1 MKRSLCLLLC
11 LLMCMTAL
19 LAGCGESEE
28 AFAPAI
34 SAEESKGGT
43 TVTEKDIRAT
53 DLLKNV
59 TARQLDFTAIERPY
73 HPMMTDLA
81 LQLAQQALA
90 EAGNDNM
97 LVSPLSV
104 FYAMAMVS
112 NGADETEA
120 VKEFWGG
127 VDMLH
132 INEFMSEYQAG
143 LPVGEK
149 YKLSLANSIW
159 FAEKHGFEADAD
171 FLQTVADYYKAQ
183 AYKAPFDETT
193 CKDINNWVDLHTD
206 GMVKDVLDR
215 IPEDAVMYLI
225 NALAFEAEWMEKY
238 DETQVR
244 EGIFTAADGE
254 KQTVQMMHSEES
266 QYLEDENATGFLK
279 YYAGMKYG
287 FVALLPKEGMSVE
300 EYLSTLTG
308 EGLQNMLENRASN
321 TVFAA
326 LPMFE
331 TDFDMNLRNAL
342 GQIGYPVDS
351 SFDGLGFSPEG
362 NLILGRVLHKT
373 YITVGPQGT
382 KAGAATVVEVELESA
397 PMYQDPK
404 YVTLDRPFV
413 YLIVDTE
420 HNAPIFVGTVS
431 SIDK

>member
-1 MKRSLCLLLC
+1 MKRSLCVLLC

-19 LAGCGESEE
+19 LAGCDESEE
-28 AFAPAI
+28 SSAPAI

-43 TVTEKDIRAT
+43 TVAEKDIRAT
-53 DLLKNV
+53 DLLKNI

-73 HPMMTDLA
+73 HPLMTDLA
-81 LQLAQQALA
+81 VKLAQQALA

-97 LVSPLSV
+97 LISPLSV

-112 NGADETEA
+112 NGAVDKEA
-120 VKEFWGG
+120 VNEFWGG

-149 YKLSLANSIW
+149 YKLSLANSVW
-159 FAEKHGFEADAD
+159 FTEKHQFEVNRD
-171 FLQTVADYYKAQ
+171 FLQIVADHYKAG
-183 AYKAPFDETT
+183 AYQGAFDQTT
-193 CKDINNWVDLHTD
+193 CEDINNWVEQNTL
-206 GMVKDVLDR
+206 GMVKDILDK
-215 IPEDAVMYLI
+215 IPEDAVMYLV

-244 EGIFTAADGE
+244 EGVFTAADGE

-279 YYAGMKYG
+279 YYAGMDYG
-287 FVALLPKEGMSVE
+287 FVALLPKEGVSVE

-308 EGLQNMLENRASN
+308 EGLQSMLKNRASN

-331 TDFDMNLRNAL
+331 TDFDMNLRDAL
-342 GQIGYPVDS
+342 GQMGYPVDS

-362 NLILGRVLHKT
+362 NVTLGRILHKT

-382 KAGAATVVEVELESA
+382 KAGAATVVEVELECA

-413 YLIVDTE
+413 YMIIDTA
-420 HNAPIFVGTVS
+420 HNTPIFVGTVNE
-431 SIDK
+431 IDG

>member
-1 MKRSLCLLLC
+1 
-11 LLMCMTAL
+11 MTVL
-19 LAGCGESEE
+19 LAGCAEGEESS
-28 AFAPAI
+28 APAV
-34 SAEESKGGT
+34 SGEESKAGSS
-43 TVTEKDIRAT
+43 VTEKDIRAT
-53 DLLKNV
+53 NLLKGV
-59 TARQLDFTAIERPY
+59 TVRDVEFTAIERPY

-81 LQLAQQALA
+81 LKLAQQAQK

-112 NGADETEA
+112 NGAVDKEA
-120 VKEFWGG
+120 VNEFWGG

-143 LPVGEK
+143 LPEGEK
-149 YKLSLANSIW
+149 YKLSLANSVW
-159 FAEKHGFEADAD
+159 FTEKHQFEVNRD

-183 AYKAPFDETT
+183 AYQAPFDEET
-193 CKDINNWVDLHTD
+193 CKDINEWVEWQTD
-206 GMVKDVLDR
+206 GMIKDILDR
-215 IPEDAVMYLI
+215 IPEDAVMYLV

-244 EGIFTAADGE
+244 EGIFTTADGE

-287 FVALLPKEGMSVE
+287 FVALLPKEGISVE

-331 TDFDMNLRNAL
+331 TDFDMNLRDAL
-342 GQIGYPVDS
+342 GQMGYPVDS

-362 NLILGRVLHKT
+362 NVTLGRILHKT

-382 KAGAATVVEVELESA
+382 KAGAATVVETVLESS
-397 PMYQDPK
+397 PMYEDPK